1 MRRDPNWR
9 IPVGILGLLLGLFVY
24 AILVARYV
32 PEVIGTWP
40 VLVQTPI
47 YLVLGI
53 IWLLPLKRFLIWME
67 TGRWG

>member
-1 MRRDPNWR
+1 MRREPNWR
-9 IPVGILGLLLGLFVY
+9 IPVGILGLLLGLFVC

-53 IWLLPLKRFLIWME
+53 LYGK
-67 TGRWG
+67 